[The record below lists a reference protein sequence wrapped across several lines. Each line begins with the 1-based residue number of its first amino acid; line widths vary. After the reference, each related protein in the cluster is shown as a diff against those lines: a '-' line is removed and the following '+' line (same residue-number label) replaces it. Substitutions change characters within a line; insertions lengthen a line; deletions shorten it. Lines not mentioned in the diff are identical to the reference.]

1 MTHTARDR
9 IERLLPWLL
18 TALFLLGIGGLV
30 AWRTSAHREAQITK
44 AAKPAAARPRLAA
57 HQAPLPGARVVETAH
72 YAITST
78 ADDEQTRRVGEA
90 VEALHAAYLA
100 WFPDVVQ
107 RPANAAKLRLTLY
120 ADKRELRANNRS
132 SPWAEAYYLAPVSY
146 AYYANDGANP
156 YHWMLHEAT
165 HQLNNEV
172 ARFPKTK
179 WIEEGLGTYFGASR
193 IVDGR
198 LRPGEIDGDA
208 YPIWWLDGIGLSGDL
223 DADIAAGQ
231 WIPIR
236 ALITGRDAPSIHSNV
251 NRYYVQYWSLTHFL
265 FHGDGGRHAE
275 AYRRLIA
282 EGGTL
287 ENFERLIGPADRI
300 ERDWYRH
307 LQARIAES
315 PSRN

>member
-1 MTHTARDR
+1 MARDR
-9 IERLLPWLL
+9 LERLLPWLL
-18 TALFLLGIGGLV
+18 TALPVLGLGGYV
-30 AWRTSAHREAQITK
+30 AWRTSEYRGPQAAQ
-44 AAKPAAARPRLAA
+44 AVKPAARHVARAPS
-57 HQAPLPGARVVETAH
+57 HPAPLLGARVVETAH

-78 ADDEQTRRVGEA
+78 ADDEQTRRVGDA

-100 WFPDVVQ
+100 WFPDVTA
-107 RPANAAKLRLTLY
+107 RAAGAPKLRLTLY
-120 ADKRELRANNRS
+120 AHRGEFRANNRS

-146 AYYANDGANP
+146 AYYAKDGPNP

-165 HQLNNEV
+165 HQLNEEV
-172 ARFPKTK
+172 ARFPKTR
-179 WIEEGLGTYFGASR
+179 WVEEGLGTYFGASR

-198 LRPGEIDGDA
+198 LRPGAIDGDA
-208 YPIWWLDGIGLSGDL
+208 YPIWWLDRTELTGDL
-223 DADIAAGQ
+223 DADIGAGR

-265 FHGDGGRHAE
+265 FHGDGGRHAD

-287 ENFERLIGPADRI
+287 KHFERLIGPADRV
-300 ERDWYRH
+300 ERDWYRY

-315 PSRN
+315 ASRN

>member
-1 MTHTARDR
+1 MQRDR
-9 IERLLPWLL
+9 LERLLPGLL
-18 TALFLLGIGGLV
+18 TVLFLLGIGGYV
-30 AWRTSAHREAQITK
+30 AWRTSTHREAQSMQ
-44 AAKPAAARPRLAA
+44 AAKPAAPRAARAPA
-57 HQAPLPGARVVETAH
+57 HPAPLPGARVVETAH

-100 WFPDVVQ
+100 WFPQVAPRTADT
-107 RPANAAKLRLTLY
+107 AKLRLTLY
-120 ADKRELRANNRS
+120 AHKREFRANNRS

-146 AYYANDGANP
+146 AYYAKDGANP

-165 HQLNNEV
+165 HQLNHEV

-236 ALITGRDAPSIHSNV
+236 ALITGRDAPSIHTNV

-287 ENFERLIGPADRI
+287 ENFERLIGPADGI

-307 LQARIAES
+307 LQDQIAQS
-315 PSRN
+315 SSRN

>member
-1 MTHTARDR
+1 MNRDTL
-9 IERLLPWLL
+9 ERLLPWLL
-18 TALFLLGIGGLV
+18 TALPLLGIGGYI
-30 AWRTSAHREAQITK
+30 AWRANEYRDAQMLQ
-44 AAKPAAARPRLAA
+44 AAKPAARRVARAPS
-57 HQAPLPGARVVETAH
+57 HPSPLPGARVVETAH

-78 ADDEQTRRVGEA
+78 ADEEQTRRVGEA
-90 VEALHAAYLA
+90 AEALHAAYLA
-100 WFPDVVQ
+100 WFPDAAK
-107 RPANAAKLRLTLY
+107 RPAQAPKLRLTLY
-120 ADKRELRANNRS
+120 AHKGQFRANNRS

-146 AYYANDGANP
+146 AYYAKDGRNP

-193 IVDGR
+193 IVDGQ
-198 LRPGEIDGDA
+198 LRPGAVDGDA
-208 YPIWWLDGIGLSGDL
+208 YPIWWLDRTELSDDL
-223 DADIAAGQ
+223 DADIAAGR

-236 ALITGRDAPSIHSNV
+236 ALITGRDAPSIHTNV

-265 FHGDGGRHAE
+265 FHGDGGRHAD

-300 ERDWYRH
+300 ERDWYRY

-315 PSRN
+315 ASRN

>member
-1 MTHTARDR
+1 MTRDTL
-9 IERLLPWLL
+9 ERLLPWLL
-18 TALFLLGIGGLV
+18 TALPLLGLGGYV
-30 AWRTSAHREAQITK
+30 AWRTSEYRDAQTAQ
-44 AAKPAAARPRLAA
+44 AAKPAARRIARAPA
-57 HQAPLPGARVVETAH
+57 HPPPLSGARVVETVH

-78 ADDEQTRRVGEA
+78 ADDEQTRRVGAA
-90 VEALHAAYLA
+90 VEALHDAYLA
-100 WFPDVVQ
+100 WFPDVGE
-107 RPANAAKLRLTLY
+107 RPPNASKLRLTLY
-120 ADKRELRANNRS
+120 AHKGEFRANNRS

-146 AYYANDGANP
+146 AYYAKDGPNP

-165 HQLNNEV
+165 HQLNHEV

-208 YPIWWLDGIGLSGDL
+208 YPIWWLDRTALTGDL
-223 DADIAAGQ
+223 DADIAAGR

-265 FHGDGGRHAE
+265 FHGNGGRHAD

-282 EGGTL
+282 QGGTL

-300 ERDWYRH
+300 ERDWYRS

-315 PSRN
+315 KSRI

>member
-1 MTHTARDR
+1 MKREML
-9 IERLLPWLL
+9 ERLLPWLL
-18 TALFLLGIGGLV
+18 TALFLLGIGGYV
-30 AWRTSAHREAQITK
+30 AWRTGAHREAQITQSAK
-44 AAKPAAARPRLAA
+44 TAASRSAGLPAHP
-57 HQAPLPGARVVETAH
+57 APLPGARLVETAH

-90 VEALHAAYLA
+90 VEALHTAYLA
-100 WFPDVVQ
+100 WFPDVAH
-107 RPANAAKLRLTLY
+107 RPANARKLRLTLY
-120 ADKRELRANNRS
+120 AHKGQFRANNRS

-146 AYYANDGANP
+146 AYYAKDGANP

-179 WIEEGLGTYFGASR
+179 WIEEGLGTYFGAST

-198 LRPGEIDGDA
+198 LRPGKIDGDA

-223 DADIAAGQ
+223 GADIAAGH

-265 FHGDGGRHAE
+265 FHGDGGHHAA

-307 LQARIAES
+307 LQDQIAQS
-315 PSRN
+315 SSRN

>member
-1 MTHTARDR
+1 VTRDR
-9 IERLLPWLL
+9 FERLLPWLL
-18 TALFLLGIGGLV
+18 TLAPLLGLGGYL
-30 AWRTSAHREAQITK
+30 AWRANEYRGAQ
-44 AAKPAAARPRLAA
+44 AAQMATPVARRVARVPS
-57 HQAPLPGARVVETAH
+57 HPAPLPGARVVETAH

-78 ADDEQTRRVGEA
+78 ADDEQTRRVGDA
-90 VEALHAAYLA
+90 AEALHDAYLA
-100 WFPDVVQ
+100 WFPDVAQ
-107 RPANAAKLRLTLY
+107 RPPNAAKLRLTLY
-120 ADKRELRANNRS
+120 AHKGQFRANNRS

-146 AYYANDGANP
+146 AYYAKDGPNP

-172 ARFPKTK
+172 ARFPKTR

-198 LRPGEIDGDA
+198 LRPGAIDGDA
-208 YPIWWLDGIGLSGDL
+208 YPIWWLDRTALTGDL
-223 DADIAAGQ
+223 DADIAAGR

-265 FHGDGGRHAE
+265 FHGNGGRHADD
-275 AYRRLIA
+275 YRRLIA

-287 ENFERLIGPADRI
+287 ENFERLVGPADRV
-300 ERDWYRH
+300 ERDWYRY

-315 PSRN
+315 SSRH

>member
-1 MTHTARDR
+1 MTRDR
-9 IERLLPWLL
+9 FEHLLPWLL
-18 TALFLLGIGGLV
+18 TLVPLLGLGGYL
-30 AWRTSAHREAQITK
+30 AWRANEYRDAQAAQ
-44 AAKPAAARPRLAA
+44 AAKPAARRIARAPS
-57 HQAPLPGARVVETAH
+57 HPPPLPGARTVETAH

-78 ADDEQTRRVGEA
+78 ADDEQTRRVGDA
-90 VEALHAAYLA
+90 VEALHDAYLA
-100 WFPDVVQ
+100 WFPDVGK
-107 RPANAAKLRLTLY
+107 RPPDAPKLRLTLY
-120 ADKRELRANNRS
+120 AHKGEFRANNRS

-146 AYYANDGANP
+146 AYYAKGGPNP

-193 IVDGR
+193 IVDGG
-198 LRPGEIDGDA
+198 LRPGAIDGDA
-208 YPIWWLDGIGLSGDL
+208 YPIWWLDRTELTGDL
-223 DADIAAGQ
+223 DADIADGR

-236 ALITGRDAPSIHSNV
+236 ALITGRDAPSIHGNV
-251 NRYYVQYWSLTHFL
+251 NRYYLQYWSLTHFL
-265 FHGDGGRHAE
+265 FHHDGGRHAD

-282 EGGTL
+282 QGGTL

-300 ERDWYRH
+300 ERDWYRY

-315 PSRN
+315 ASRH

>member
-1 MTHTARDR
+1 VTRDR
-9 IERLLPWLL
+9 FERLLPWLL
-18 TALFLLGIGGLV
+18 TLAPLLGLGGYL
-30 AWRTSAHREAQITK
+30 AWRANEYRGAQ
-44 AAKPAAARPRLAA
+44 AARMATPVARRVARA
-57 HQAPLPGARVVETAH
+57 PSHPAPLPGARVVETAH

-78 ADDEQTRRVGEA
+78 ADDEQTRRVGDA
-90 VEALHAAYLA
+90 AEALHDAYLA
-100 WFPDVVQ
+100 WFPDVAQ
-107 RPANAAKLRLTLY
+107 RPPNAAKLRLTLY
-120 ADKRELRANNRS
+120 AHKGQFRANNRS

-146 AYYANDGANP
+146 AYYAKDGPNP

-172 ARFPKTK
+172 ARFPKTR

-198 LRPGEIDGDA
+198 LQPGAIDDDA
-208 YPIWWLDGIGLSGDL
+208 YPIWWLDRTALTGDL
-223 DADIAAGQ
+223 DADIAAGR

-265 FHGDGGRHAE
+265 FHGNGGRHADD
-275 AYRRLIA
+275 YRRLIA

-287 ENFERLIGPADRI
+287 ENFERLVGPADRV
-300 ERDWYRH
+300 ERDWYRY

-315 PSRN
+315 SSRH

>member
-1 MTHTARDR
+1 MTRDTL
-9 IERLLPWLL
+9 ERLLPWLL
-18 TALFLLGIGGLV
+18 TALLLLGIGGYI
-30 AWRTSAHREAQITK
+30 AWRMNEYRDARTAQ
-44 AAKPAAARPRLAA
+44 AAKPAARRAARAPS
-57 HQAPLPGARVVETAH
+57 HPSPLPGARSVDTAH
-72 YAITST
+72 YTITTT
-78 ADDEQTRRVGEA
+78 ADDEQTQRVGDA
-90 VEALHAAYLA
+90 VEALHAAYFA
-100 WFPDVVQ
+100 WFPDV
-107 RPANAAKLRLTLY
+107 AARAAGTPKLRLTLY
-120 ADKRELRANNRS
+120 AHKGQFRANNRS

-146 AYYANDGANP
+146 AYYASDGANP

-193 IVDGR
+193 IEKGR
-198 LRPGEIDGDA
+198 LLPGAIDPEA
-208 YPIWWLDGIGLSGDL
+208 YPIWWLDGIGLTGDL
-223 DADIAAGQ
+223 YADVAAGR

-236 ALITGRDAPSIHSNV
+236 ALITGRDAPSIHANV

-265 FHGDGGRHAE
+265 FHHDGGRHAD

-307 LQARIAES
+307 LQDRMAES
-315 PSRN
+315 ASRN